1 MDIRDKQASLFPGS
15 TNDKFHNFDARVPQQ
30 GTFMTKGDRWI
41 SFSSPQ
47 DMREKVMRIFK
58 SVPDRHFSKKQRVCQ
73 ERFE

>member
-1 MDIRDKQASLFPGS
+1 MDISDKQASLFPGS

-47 DMREKVMRIFK
+47 DMREKVM
-58 SVPDRHFSKKQRVCQ
+58 SVPDRHFSKKQSVSGTL
-73 ERFE
+73 